1 MPLPMPSQA
10 INILWDLF
18 MLDTFSFFEA
28 AIWHALNHYAFGD
41 AAFLAERLFAE
52 GMSFSE
58 YYWHNC
64 KFSTSPNFC

>member
-1 MPLPMPSQA
+1 
-10 INILWDLF
+10 

-52 GMSFSE
+52 GMSLYE

-64 KFSTSPNFC
+64 KFSTNPNIL